1 MKQILIVLVVVAVGV
16 VVFFSRDKF
25 ETVKQSGDPQ
35 SFSSPVIANTDQ
47 PVKNEASGTA
57 QTAPTRKIASYTDVP
72 VQTKERA
79 LLIDLIKTTR
89 AAEMKSELRVRAA
102 QLRAQI
108 NALPNKRTVLW
119 DYYRDLQGTNS
130 AHFDRV
136 EALDLL
142 NGKGGDTALAEVAL
156 AEALEYAP
164 PQKIRM
170 EDAQTEQ
177 ERNIAASTDAD
188 DIPVLVAYDIYLN
201 NCGTYSACQQGLLT
215 VIANND
221 NHNMRSSLIN
231 AVSKR
236 FPNDKQTFA
245 ADLARFQLN

>member
-1 MKQILIVLVVVAVGV
+1 MKQIFIVLVVVAVGA
-16 VVFFSRDKF
+16 VVFFNRDNNK
-25 ETVKQSGDPQ
+25 TVEHSGDPQ
-35 SFSSPVIANTDQ
+35 SNIAPVIANAPTL
-47 PVKNEASGTA
+47 VRNVASETT

-89 AAEMKSELRVRAA
+89 AAEMKSELRARAA

-108 NALPNKRTVLW
+108 NALPNKKSVLW
-119 DYYRDLQGTNS
+119 DYYRDLQGANS

-142 NGKGGDTALAEVAL
+142 NGRGGDTALAEVAL

-164 PQKIRM
+164 PQKIKM

-201 NCGTYSACQQGLLT
+201 NCGAYSACQQGLLT

-231 AVSKR
+231 AVYKR
-236 FPNDKQTFA
+236 FPRDKQVFT
-245 ADLARFQLN
+245 ADLARYQLN